1 MKISY
6 DTQTD
11 AVYIQLREGQFVA
24 NKEVA
29 EGVILDMGQGGIVL
43 GIEIL
48 EASTRLWPSV
58 LASSRTRSTIW
69 AMIPADPPTAFPPH
83 P

>member
-6 DTQTD
+6 DTQAD

-29 EGVILDMGQGGIVL
+29 EGVILDMGEGGTVL

-48 EASTRLWPSV
+48 EASTRVSSSDLARVEV
-58 LASSRTRSTIW
+58 LMPLERA
-69 AMIPADPPTAFPPH
+69 AAPV
-83 P
+83 

>member
-6 DTQTD
+6 DTQAD
-11 AVYIQLREGQFVA
+11 AVYIQLQEGQFVA

-29 EGVILDMGQGGIVL
+29 EGVILDMGEGGTVL

-48 EASTRLWPSV
+48 EASTRLSSGDLARVEV
-58 LASSRTRSTIW
+58 LMPLART
-69 AMIPADPPTAFPPH
+69 AAPA
-83 P
+83 

>member
-6 DTQTD
+6 DTQAD

-29 EGVILDMGQGGIVL
+29 EGVILDMGEGGTVL

-48 EASTRLWPSV
+48 EASTRLSSGDVARVEV
-58 LASSRTRSTIW
+58 LMPLEQTA
-69 AMIPADPPTAFPPH
+69 APA
-83 P
+83 